1 MPQGQNDLNRH
12 VRADWSKMD
21 LATTVVN
28 RRRALGLTQLDAAD
42 LAGVS
47 ERFVRTVEAGK
58 VSVQFDKLRAL
69 LDTLGLEFVVRV
81 KP

>member
-1 MPQGQNDLNRH
+1 
-12 VRADWSKMD
+12 MD

-47 ERFVRTVEAGK
+47 ERFVRAVEAGK

-69 LDTLGLEFVVRV
+69 LDTLGLELTVRI

>member
-1 MPQGQNDLNRH
+1 
-12 VRADWSKMD
+12 MD
-21 LATTVVN
+21 LASAVSN
-28 RRRALGLTQLDAAD
+28 RRRALHLTQLDAAE

-47 ERFVRTVEAGK
+47 ERFVRAVEAGK

-69 LDTLGLEFVVRV
+69 LDTLGLELTVRI

>member
-1 MPQGQNDLNRH
+1 
-12 VRADWSKMD
+12 MD
-21 LATTVVN
+21 LASTVSK
-28 RRRALGLTQLDAAD
+28 RRRALHLTQLDAAD

-47 ERFVRTVEAGK
+47 ERFVRAVEAGK

-69 LDTLGLEFVVRV
+69 LDTLGLELTVRI